1 MMSANATTNGTTVY
15 PYGTSPTGLLT
26 FTEDLYFA
34 ETLSVDP
41 STLPR
46 FASSSDRSS
55 GTAKQNAAV
64 VAGTLGQEGTYT
76 VDRYGNFESNVI
88 RTSTFPN
95 YVGAARN
102 TSALRLE
109 VDGTGQHLT
118 EMLQDIGSPTLI
130 MIEYKRK
137 H

>member
-1 MMSANATTNGTTVY
+1 MMSANATTDGVTTS
-15 PYGTSPTGLLT
+15 PYGTSPSGLLI
-26 FTEDLYFA
+26 FTKNLYFA

-41 STLPR
+41 ATLPR

-55 GTAKQNAAV
+55 GTAEQNAAV

-76 VDRYGNFESNVI
+76 VDGNGNFESNVI

-95 YVGAARN
+95 YVGASRN
-102 TSALRLE
+102 TSALRLD
-109 VDGTGQHLT
+109 VDKTGQYLT

-130 MIEYKRK
+130 MIEYKRV